1 MSSKVNFSFD
11 SILGVYYAGQVV
23 SGTAELITE
32 RPKTIRCKC
41 VLAQDVNNI
50 SLWLWMA

>member
-11 SILGVYYAGQVV
+11 NVMGVYYAGQVV

-32 RPKTIRCKC
+32 RSKTIRCKT
-41 VLAQDVNNI
+41 
-50 SLWLWMA
+50 